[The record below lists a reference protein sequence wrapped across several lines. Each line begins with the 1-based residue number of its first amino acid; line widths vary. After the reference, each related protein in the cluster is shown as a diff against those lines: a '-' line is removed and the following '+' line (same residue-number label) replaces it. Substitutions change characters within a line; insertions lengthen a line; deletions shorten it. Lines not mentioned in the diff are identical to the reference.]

1 MSLAVGYLSGYFK
14 VLFTRYACE
23 KQRDTFFFFLDTL
36 SNLLKESQDSAK
48 LDNLEK
54 DMNLALA
61 HLERDFPVSKQVSIV
76 FIHIVHIHYYNL
88 SL

>member
-1 MSLAVGYLSGYFK
+1 MLAK
-14 VLFTRYACE
+14 R
-23 KQRDTFFFFLDTL
+23 QRDTFFFFLDTL
-36 SNLLKESQDSAK
+36 SNLLKERDSAK

-61 HLERDFPVSKQVSIV
+61 LLDRDFPVGKQISIV